1 MSKHKQLEQHY
12 SHVCDKV
19 KRLEDVLG
27 NLGDSASGFSMLVF
41 DPNDDVPVAAV
52 RLAIDDILPY
62 EMETGIEFLATI
74 LARYKGEAEGLRRK
88 LQAVEELLGEA
99 S

>member
-27 NLGDSASGFSMLVF
+27 NLEDSASALSVSVYQ
-41 DPNDDVPVAAV
+41 PNDNIHVGHV
-52 RLAIDDILPY
+52 RLEIDDILPY
-62 EMETGIEFLATI
+62 EMEAGYQFLATI
-74 LARYKGEAEGLRRK
+74 LARYKYEAEGLRRK